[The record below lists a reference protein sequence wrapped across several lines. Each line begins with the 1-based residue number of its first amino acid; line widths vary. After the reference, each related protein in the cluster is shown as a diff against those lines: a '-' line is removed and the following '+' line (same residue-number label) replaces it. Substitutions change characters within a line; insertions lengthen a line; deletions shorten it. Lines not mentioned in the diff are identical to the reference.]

1 MTEQLS
7 HFLLKRMHTDD
18 IVERFHSH
26 NLFTDDDIEVIS
38 FTPSEYLKNRLLLE
52 NLQYL
57 KLNSWLMICD
67 IMENDVFLKHIGS
80 QLRNGKLFIS

>member
-1 MTEQLS
+1 MEQLS
-7 HFLLKRMHTDD
+7 HFLLKKMRTDD
-18 IVERFHSH
+18 IVQTFHSH
-26 NLFTDDDIEVIS
+26 NLFTNDDVEVIS

-67 IMENDVFLKHIGS
+67 IMENTIFLKHIGS